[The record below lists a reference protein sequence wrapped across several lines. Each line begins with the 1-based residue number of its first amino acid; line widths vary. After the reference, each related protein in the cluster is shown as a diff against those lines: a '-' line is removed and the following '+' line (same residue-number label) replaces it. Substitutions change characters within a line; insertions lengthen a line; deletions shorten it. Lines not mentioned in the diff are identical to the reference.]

1 VIATWRRGCNLVAI
15 VAILA
20 LAACS
25 PEIVY
30 VTMPEPEPAALPT
43 EEAAPVWQPEAGH
56 VYILD
61 SADAIVVDYTAESA
75 ADYQRAVRAWGLNV
89 EMHNLID
96 DPGGLDVWRLVCGG
110 WTA

>member
-1 VIATWRRGCNLVAI
+1 MRTVLALLL
-15 VAILA
+15 LA

-30 VTMPEPEPAALPT
+30 VTVAEAVPEPEAAPVA
-43 EEAAPVWQPEAGH
+43 EAPVWQPEAGH

-61 SADAIVVDYTAESA
+61 SADAIVVDYAAVDA
-75 ADYQRAVRAWGLNV
+75 ADYQWAVRAWGLNV

-96 DPGGLDVWRLVCGG
+96 DPARPWHLLCGG
-110 WTA
+110 PPA